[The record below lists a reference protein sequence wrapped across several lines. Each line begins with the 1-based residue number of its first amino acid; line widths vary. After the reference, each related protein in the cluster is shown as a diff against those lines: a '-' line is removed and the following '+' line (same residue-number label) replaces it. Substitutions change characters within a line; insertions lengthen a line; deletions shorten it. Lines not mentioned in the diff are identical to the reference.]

1 MSLKD
6 KEMFEIWGN
15 AGKKKKV
22 ERMLVLRVQ
31 GS

>member
-1 MSLKD
+1 MD
-6 KEMFEIWGN
+6 TVQMFEIWGN

-22 ERMLVLRVQ
+22 ERILVLRVQ